1 MAQHT
6 QETFK
11 WGNLGCINVEPHNS
25 LITQI
30 ATHKNYLV
38 QTKPWVLPEFSLSS
52 PWVLPEF
59 SLSSPWVIL
68 ARFHIFHKKKN

>member
-1 MAQHT
+1 MKMHNLANNQATKMAQHT

-38 QTKPWVLPEFSLSS
+38 QTK
-52 PWVLPEF
+52 
-59 SLSSPWVIL
+59 
-68 ARFHIFHKKKN
+68 AA